1 MGGKGKASK
10 LKHHGMS
17 GIEEVAERRA
27 AADAFNGGGIDRPNE
42 RARYQRRRRRRGRE
56 GNGASAGAAAAASIA
71 QSYRFYYWLFQYRNV
86 MLLPSLSLLILSR

>member
-27 AADAFNGGGIDRPNE
+27 AADAFNGGGIDRPNG
-42 RARYQRRRRRRGRE
+42 RGRE
-56 GNGASAGAAAAASIA
+56 RDIRGGGGGEGGREMGRPPAPPPP
-71 QSYRFYYWLFQYRNV
+71 R
-86 MLLPSLSLLILSR
+86 PSLNLIVSIIGFSNTVM

>member
-17 GIEEVAERRA
+17 GIEEVAA
-27 AADAFNGGGIDRPNE
+27 TTDAAFNSSGGRIDRG
-42 RARYQRRRRRRGRE
+42 RGNDISR
-56 GNGASAGAAAAASIA
+56 GKWGAASIA

-86 MLLPSLSLLILSR
+86 MLPSSVSIASVIVTVAVEAAWH